1 MFYRKFGVR
10 VPQHLLTPNV
20 PLVEK
25 FSFPKESIY
34 NYANLTGTTLGPPTD
49 DYYIRDIS
57 KMIYMGHADV
67 LTSMKGAPRRLPTPP
82 LQYIRKYHSQH
93 RRFRWQKEVETAI
106 KDPNTLIVY
115 NYSLLPIL
123 YKYNRN
129 VYSEY
134 YKWWNIQSTIWT
146 KINDIAKVSNRQQY
160 YFFNLPTILPS
171 VASLNMFI
179 KTLNQ
184 NMLKY
189 FDNHDSLFILE
200 LWKYF
205 NIETRGT
212 SVLNALTTENLNK
225 INLVFTDSGRFVM
238 FNLGL
243 VNSWIDYKATEDE
256 VLDDKPKKYSFRPNQ
271 IQKMLLH
278 LLMRLMQ
285 HRSGNVVEDTTDNKD
300 NEEVKEKA
308 SDEFQK
314 DLDDARE
321 ENDDTDDEKDSKE
334 VNEVEDITEDSTVDS
349 SQVDKLLLDLDTEE
363 ELPTINN
370 ARTLLDNLDNNLAD
384 LEKIEAISVSKKEE
398 DNKGETVVN
407 RNTTLAKKVV
417 TDNDNVNSE
426 DFSEV
431 TTVENIIQD
440 LCNELAEDG
449 LLTASEYRRNLTL
462 LEKYKTIKAVDGTP
476 LEEFVKYKP
485 EDIKLNKKDTKLDDV
500 ATVIDKS
507 MLESTLLEFDSKYIK
522 HVLPK
527 DTAKMVVALQ
537 KAGALVTDYAVEKV
551 EEIQGDFEIHTVK
564 VKPIVGVPS
573 TLRFKLPVV
582 DENGVFVS
590 NGIKYTMR
598 KQKID
603 LPLRKIGPGNVSM
616 TSYYGKTFVTRSTKK
631 VDDYGEWLRN
641 KIMTKGLNKE
651 DTDITDL
658 HPLDCFDPSF
668 KTPRVYSIVAHGFKS
683 FKSKDYEFIFDY
695 REAKKKYGEELFNK
709 VYKTGSV
716 IIGNTNIPNQYLI
729 VDKFDIVYSLNGENV
744 EPLGRLDV
752 LLNIDPLGAPIDFAQ
767 VKVFGK
773 NISVAL
779 ILAYKLGLSKLLEL
793 LNVKPRIV
801 SAGSRL
807 NLDTDEWIISF
818 SDETYI
824 FSRQDKL
831 ASMILAGLNVYD
843 KALRKYSVH
852 TFDKK
857 DVYLNLL
864 ESVGLSA
871 RFIKEIDL
879 MDKMFIDP
887 ITDEILIEMKL
898 PRTFRGLLVKACQMV
913 LTDDHKD
920 ALDPLEMRIRGYER
934 LSGAVYAEL
943 VNAIRE
949 KNSKLNATTSGINLN
964 PYAVWKRIREDTS
977 LAICDEINPIQDLK
991 EQEAITFS
999 GTGGRSSRSMV
1010 KSTRKYHEN
1019 DLGTVSESTS
1029 ASSDVGI
1036 NNYLTANPNFTTLRG
1051 TVEKIDIDNPDISSI
1066 VSTSALLYPASD
1078 KEDAKRTNFTSVQN
1092 THTIGCPEY
1101 KPSMVRTGY
1110 EQIIAKRASDLYAT
1124 IAIDDGE
1131 VISRNE
1137 TGIIIKYKS
1146 GETKGIQLGK
1156 IFGTAAG
1163 LTLPHVVV
1171 CELKAGDKFKKNDVI
1186 AYNTGFF
1193 EKDLLNPN
1201 NIVWKSGIVVK
1212 TAILESVDTLEDA
1225 SCISME
1231 VANKLTT
1238 QTTKV
1243 KTIVINFD
1251 QAVKNLVKVGTNVT
1265 PESILCIIED
1275 AITSNLNLFDEDSL
1289 NTLKVLSSNAP
1300 SAKVFGVIDRIEVFY
1315 YGDKEDMSDS
1325 LRQLVD
1331 VTDKELAKRHKSFGR
1346 PAFTGRVSS
1355 DYRVDGNPLTMDTA
1369 AIKIYITTNV
1379 RASTGDKGVFA
1390 NQLKTIFSEILPEPM
1405 VTESGE
1411 KVHARFG
1418 RKSIAA
1424 RVVASPDIIG
1434 TTNTLLDVI
1443 GKRMVKIYKGK

>member
-20 PLVEK
+20 PLIEK

-34 NYANLTGTTLGPPTD
+34 NFANLTGTTLGPPTD

-57 KMIYMGHADV
+57 KMIYMGHADI

-93 RRFRWQKEVETAI
+93 RRFRWQKEVETSI
-106 KDPNTLIVY
+106 KDPNTLVIY

-134 YKWWNIQSTIWT
+134 YKWWNIQSTIWN
-146 KINDIAKVSNRQQY
+146 KIDSIAKVSNRQQY
-160 YFFNLPTILPS
+160 YFFNLPTVLPS

-184 NMLKY
+184 NMLRY

-205 NIETRGT
+205 NPDTKDT
-212 SVLNALTTENLNK
+212 SVLSSLSPESLNK

-243 VNSWIDYKATEDE
+243 VNSWIDYKAIDNE
-256 VLDDKPKKYSFRPNQ
+256 VLDDKPKKYKFRPNQ
-271 IQKMLLH
+271 IQKMLLF
-278 LLMRLMQ
+278 LLMKLMQ
-285 HRSGNVVEDTTDNKD
+285 YRAGNVVEDNITTEDTK
-300 NEEVKEKA
+300 EKEKA
-308 SDEFQK
+308 SDEFQRDISENK
-314 DLDDARE
+314 EDD
-321 ENDDTDDEKDSKE
+321 NDDDNGRETTEI
-334 VNEVEDITEDSTVDS
+334 VEPQEDTIVDT
-349 SQVDKLLLDLDTEE
+349 SQIDKMLLELDNEE
-363 ELPTINN
+363 EIPSINN
-370 ARTLLDNLDNNLAD
+370 VKTLLDNLDNNLAD
-384 LEKIEAISVSKKEE
+384 LEKIEAISVFKKEE
-398 DNKGETVVN
+398 DNKGDALLNKDTTSSKKITV
-407 RNTTLAKKVV
+407 
-417 TDNDNVNSE
+417 DNDNVNSE

-440 LCNELAEDG
+440 LCNNLAEDG
-449 LLTASEYRRNLTL
+449 MLTASEYRKNLNL
-462 LEKYKTIKAVDGTP
+462 LEKYKSIKAIDGTP
-476 LEEFVKYKP
+476 LEDFIKYNP
-485 EDIKLNKKDTKLDDV
+485 EDIKINKEDTKLDDV
-500 ATVIDKS
+500 NTVVDKS
-507 MLESTLLEFDSKYIK
+507 MLASTLIEFDKKYIK

-537 KAGALVTDYAVEKV
+537 KAGALVTDYTVEKI

-564 VKPIVGVPS
+564 VKPIVGVPT

-582 DENGVFVS
+582 NENGVFVS

-603 LPLRKIGPGNVSM
+603 LPLRKVAPGNVAM
-616 TSYYGKTFVTRSTKK
+616 TSYYSKTFITRSTKK

-641 KIMTKGLNKE
+641 KIMSKGLNSE

-658 HPLDCFDPSF
+658 HPLNCFDPSF
-668 KTPRVYSIVAHGFKS
+668 KVPRVYSIIAHGFRS

-695 REAKKKYGEELFNK
+695 KLAKQKYGEDLFNK

-716 IIGNTNIPNQYLI
+716 IIGNTKEPNQYLI
-729 VDKFDIVYSLNGENV
+729 VDKFDIVYTLSGDNI
-744 EPLGRLDV
+744 EPLGRLDS
-752 LLNIDPLGAPIDFAQ
+752 LLNIEVLGAPIDFAQ

-773 NISVAL
+773 NISVGL

-793 LNVKPRIV
+793 LNVKPRV
-801 SAGSRL
+801 VLAGSRL
-807 NLDTDEWIISF
+807 NLDIDDWMISF
-818 SDETYI
+818 ADETYI
-824 FSRQDKL
+824 FSRQEKL

-843 KALRKYSVH
+843 KALRKYSVY

-871 RFIKEIDL
+871 KFIKEIDL
-879 MDKMFIDP
+879 MDKMFVDP
-887 ITDEILIEMKL
+887 ITDEILMEMKL

-920 ALDPLEMRIRGYER
+920 PLDPLEMRIRGYER

-949 KNSKLNATTSGINLN
+949 KNNKLNANIIGINLN

-1010 KSTRKYHEN
+1010 KNTRKYHEN
-1019 DLGTVSESTS
+1019 DIGVVSESTS
-1029 ASSDVGI
+1029 ASGDAGI

-1051 TVEKIDIDNPDISSI
+1051 TIAKADIENPDISSI
-1066 VSTSALLYPASD
+1066 VSTSALLFPASD

-1092 THTIGCPEY
+1092 SHTIGCPEY

-1124 IAIDDGE
+1124 IALEDGE
-1131 VISRNE
+1131 VVSRNE
-1137 TGIIIKYKS
+1137 TGIVIRYKS

-1156 IFGTAAG
+1156 IFGLAAG

-1171 CELKAGDKFKKNDVI
+1171 CNLKTGDKFKKNDVI

-1212 TAILESVDTLEDA
+1212 TAVVESVDTLEDA

-1243 KTIVINFD
+1243 KTIVVSFEQSI
-1251 QAVKNLVKVGTNVT
+1251 KNLVKVNSNVT

-1275 AITSNLNLFDEDSL
+1275 AITSNMNLFDEDSL

-1300 SAKVFGVIDRIEVFY
+1300 SAKVFGVVDRIEVFY

-1331 VTDKELAKRHKSFGR
+1331 ITDKDLAKRYKSFGR

-1355 DYRVDGNPLTMDTA
+1355 DYRVEGSPLTMDTA